1 MFANYPM
8 AFTYFF
14 RDRETLLAIRD
25 LVFPEIKKSRFINI
39 WDAGCAMGPEAY
51 SLAIIAR
58 ESLGYYVFKRLKI
71 YATDLDEENHQF
83 GKIIA
88 EATYPET
95 MLKRIPRDIL
105 GKYFTTT
112 SKPGYFTVK
121 EEIRR
126 AILFQKHDLRSLIPI
141 RNNFSLILCKNVLL
155 HLKEEQ
161 REQVVEMFHSALIP
175 RGFLVFEATQKLP
188 MKASAQFEKISPQFS
203 IYQKR

>member
-1 MFANYPM
+1 M

-14 RDRETLLAIRD
+14 RDRETLFAIRD

-39 WDAGCAMGPEAY
+39 WDAGCAMGPESY

-126 AILFQKHDLRSLIPI
+126 AVLFQKHDLRSLIPI

-203 IYQKR
+203 IYQKK